1 MSIGFRLQSLR
12 CEYNFSVE
20 SVAQFLDI
28 TPSLLNDF
36 EEDKKTLTL
45 SQLEMFC
52 DLYAV
57 DEEYILEN
65 KKKHSLV
72 KFDADNL
79 SVDATY
85 KMNRL
90 VRNLEFLSS
99 MDN

>member
-12 CEYNFSVE
+12 CEYNFSIE
-20 SVAQFLDI
+20 SVAQFLGI

-36 EEDKKTLTL
+36 EQNKKTLTL

-79 SVDATY
+79 SVDTTY